1 MEVFMNT
8 ANNKRRKESQKRIEN
23 AFVQLLQTQELAKI
37 SVTAICSSAQVNRTT
52 FYANY
57 LDIYDLADAVQKR
70 LEEEVLGLATT
81 DRENITSLDFLKF
94 FHHVKDNQ
102 LFYKT
107 YFKLGYDRHLRIT
120 DYDLKQAEKY
130 YDNQYIEYHLEF
142 FRSWLNA
149 VIKKWLEND
158 CAESPEE
165 IYSIIVKE
173 YELKY

>member
-1 MEVFMNT
+1 MNT
-8 ANNKRRKESQKRIEN
+8 ANNKRRKESQKRIES
-23 AFVQLLQTQELAKI
+23 AFIELLQNQELDKI
-37 SVTAICSSAQVNRTT
+37 SVTQICQLAKVNRTT

-70 LEEEVLGLATT
+70 LEEEVLGLTTT
-81 DRENITSLDFLKF
+81 DGENITSLDFLKF
-94 FHHVKDNQ
+94 FQHIKENQ

-107 YFKLGYDRHLRIT
+107 YFKLGHERHLRVT
-120 DYDLKQAEKY
+120 DYDLQQASKY

-142 FRSWLNA
+142 FRSGLNA

-173 YELKY
+173 YAFKK

>member
-1 MEVFMNT
+1 MNT
-8 ANNKRRKESQKRIEN
+8 ANNKRRKDSQKRIEN
-23 AFVQLLQTQELAKI
+23 AFVQLLQNQELDKI
-37 SVTAICSSAQVNRTT
+37 SVTQICQLAKVNRTT

-70 LEEEVLGLATT
+70 LEEEVLGLSQN
-81 DRENITSLDFLKF
+81 DSKGVFSFNFLKLF
-94 FHHVKDNQ
+94 QHIKENQ

-107 YFKLGYDRHLRIT
+107 YFKLGHERHLRVT
-120 DYDLKQAEKY
+120 DYDLQQASKY

-142 FRSWLNA
+142 FRSGLNA
-149 VIKKWLEND
+149 VIKKWLQND